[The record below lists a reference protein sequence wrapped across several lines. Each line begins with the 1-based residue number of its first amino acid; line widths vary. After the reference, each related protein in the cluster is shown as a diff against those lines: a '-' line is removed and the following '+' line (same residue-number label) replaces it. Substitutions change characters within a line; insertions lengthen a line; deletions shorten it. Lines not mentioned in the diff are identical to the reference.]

1 MNALRDDY
9 AGGFDPTLGL
19 ESFSRQTLAELG
31 REYLLHGHLQD
42 RVGLPLVFFAHG
54 DDAMTDLSIEEWM
67 GASPIYSERMQRAL
81 GFVGRDVGTVFRN
94 LQLDIGAPHQFMDFQ
109 FRLDS
114 PDYGEFWLAHCGA
127 LMDVEPAGE
136 ERVRTMCH
144 DIEDPTFDA
153 TAAATHP
160 RMKMRPIHRPP
171 RVPTGRFPHCRWK
184 IFLDDEG
191 EASEPHA
198 NLAILRAS
206 KAAALTIPR
215 PAQDGEPGGR
225 VDYSGDF
232 DPGFQFEDLSHSA
245 LVLVLR
251 EVALQSHLLARAF
264 HLSAEQRWGAEA
276 AAALS
281 TEQWEGI
288 SALTAGRLRRVLG
301 IEGEGA
307 EAIAKLFQMH
317 PTFRPRSYCDFRVTL
332 PTPQSVRLELFA
344 SPAFEES
351 DELSWFAGLKAAE
364 HPALDAIAHAGNPRA
379 RCLPVAPQGAALF
392 AWEVTIDA
400 AAQPAAEPR
409 SLALGRISKGAEFVF
424 ERRHLART

>member
-1 MNALRDDY
+1 MTPLRDDY
-9 AGGFDPTLGL
+9 SGAFDEEFSL
-19 ESFSRQTLAELG
+19 ESFSRQTLADLG

-42 RVGLPLVFFAHG
+42 RVGLPLVFFSFG
-54 DDAMTDLSIEEWM
+54 EEAMTELAIEEWM

-81 GFVGRDVGTVFRN
+81 GFAGQDVGTVFRN

-114 PDYGEFWLAHCGA
+114 PEYGEFWLAHCGA
-127 LMDVEPAGE
+127 LMDVEPTGE
-136 ERVRTMCH
+136 ARVRTMCH

-171 RVPTGRFPHCRWK
+171 RIPSHRFPHCRWK

-206 KAAALTIPR
+206 KAAEVTIPR
-215 PAQDGEPGGR
+215 PAADGEPGGLT
-225 VDYSGDF
+225 DYSGAF

-264 HLSAEQRWGAEA
+264 HLSAEQRWGAVA
-276 AAALS
+276 ANGLAA
-281 TEQWEGI
+281 EQWEGI
-288 SALTAGRLRRVLG
+288 SALTAGRLKRALA
-301 IEGEGA
+301 IEGEGV
-307 EAIAKLFQMH
+307 EAIAKLFQIH
-317 PTFRPRSYCDFRVTL
+317 PTFRPRSYFDFHVSL
-332 PTPQSVRLELFA
+332 PAPECARLEVFD
-344 SPAFEES
+344 SPAFEET
-351 DELSWFAGLKAAE
+351 DTLSWFAGLGPAE
-364 HPALDAIAHAGNPRA
+364 HPALNAIAHAVNPRA
-379 RCLPVAPQGAALF
+379 RCLPAPAGGRARL
-392 AWEVTIDA
+392 AWEITIDPA
-400 AAQPAAEPR
+400 AAPADEPR
-409 SLALGRISKGAEFVF
+409 SLALGRISKGASFLF
-424 ERRHLART
+424 ERRRLAVR